1 MFRFNHHVTTV
12 VRCITPETDRVRVY
26 ELSDPDDWDLPPFTP
41 GAHIDVHLPNQMVR
55 QYSLTGSPDDRKH
68 YAIAVQLEPRGR
80 GGSASMHRDVNLG
93 DILPVSLPR
102 NNFPLAVNAEH
113 HLFIAGG
120 IGITPFV
127 PMIEAL
133 VHAKASFELHYCTRE
148 RDMTPFRDR
157 LDAMSPAGTIKYHHD
172 GGTPS
177 RGLNV
182 AALLRRERRREHVYC
197 CGPEA
202 LMVDVAKATA
212 GRRSGTTHFE
222 FFGARQAI
230 GGADPAGYEVKLA
243 RSGKVIAV
251 SPGQTM
257 LAALRAAGV
266 EIDASCEGGVCRT
279 CRTRYVSG
287 VPLHRDLVMTSDER
301 REFITP
307 CVSSSA
313 GPLLILDR

>member
-1 MFRFNHHVTTV
+1 MFQLNHHVTTV
-12 VRCITPETDRVRVY
+12 VRRITPETDRVRVY

-148 RDMTPFRDR
+148 PGMTPFKGR
-157 LDAMSPAGTIKYHHD
+157 LDAISPGTTKYHHD
-172 GGTPS
+172 DEVIFICYPQF
-177 RGLNV
+177 
-182 AALLRRERRREHVYC
+182 HV
-197 CGPEA
+197 
-202 LMVDVAKATA
+202 VWK
-212 GRRSGTTHFE
+212 
-222 FFGARQAI
+222 
-230 GGADPAGYEVKLA
+230 KLQCL
-243 RSGKVIAV
+243 S
-251 SPGQTM
+251 
-257 LAALRAAGV
+257 
-266 EIDASCEGGVCRT
+266 
-279 CRTRYVSG
+279 
-287 VPLHRDLVMTSDER
+287 
-301 REFITP
+301 
-307 CVSSSA
+307 
-313 GPLLILDR
+313 LD

>member
-1 MFRFNHHVTTV
+1 MFRLHHHVTTV
-12 VRCITPETDRVRVY
+12 VRRITSETDRVRSY

-55 QYSLTGSPDDRKH
+55 QYSLTGSPEDRKH
-68 YAIAVQLEPRGR
+68 YYIAVQLEVRGR
-80 GGSASMHRDVNLG
+80 GGSASMHKDVHPG

-102 NNFPLAVNAEH
+102 NNFPLAADAEH
-113 HLFIAGG
+113 HLFVAGG
-120 IGITPFV
+120 IGITPFL
-127 PMIEAL
+127 PMIETL

-148 RDMTPFRDR
+148 SGMTPFKDR
-157 LDAMSPAGTIKYHHD
+157 LDTMCPAGTIKYHHD
-172 GGTPS
+172 GGIPS
-177 RGLNV
+177 RGLNI
-182 AALLRRERRREHVYC
+182 AALLRRERSGEHVYC

-222 FFGARQAI
+222 FFGVRRAI
-230 GGADPAGYEVKLA
+230 GVADTAAYEVKLA
-243 RSGKVIAV
+243 SSGQVVAV
-251 SPGQTM
+251 APGETM

-266 EIDASCEGGVCRT
+266 AIDASCEGGVCRT
-279 CRTRYVSG
+279 CRTRYLSG
-287 VPLHRDLVMTSDER
+287 VPVHRDVVMTSDER

-313 GPLLILDR
+313 GPLLILDL